1 MNPGVIAE
9 QPHTDEEQPTCR
21 RYVGDLFRH
30 EELWLDAADPCHGPT
45 PCRSTAAPAT
55 LESPPAAS
63 WYAFTSVT
71 WSIAPRMASMPMKMV
86 GSSFCSGATSD
97 DASGS
102 TGASM
107 SASDNTSIV
116 GASISASSAIQVD
129 PLTRAKIWA

>member
-55 LESPPAAS
+55 LESPPAARRTTHPTGS
-63 WYAFTSVT
+63 C
-71 WSIAPRMASMPMKMV
+71 PRQ
-86 GSSFCSGATSD
+86 
-97 DASGS
+97 
-102 TGASM
+102 
-107 SASDNTSIV
+107 
-116 GASISASSAIQVD
+116 SSAAPP
-129 PLTRAKIWA
+129 PLPGTRSRPCPGPSPPPSPQSPLRL